1 MRRRDVLLAQ
11 GAYYAATGV
20 SPFVS
25 RRLFEAVTGP
35 KLEWWLVQTVGAL
48 VTVVGAGLAS
58 AAAAGRDTPEI
69 RGMAAG
75 CAVAFAG
82 IETVYV
88 VRGRISPVYLVDAA
102 AQVALLAAGVAATG
116 DRTAPAQAG

>member
-1 MRRRDVLLAQ
+1 MHRRQVLAAQ
-11 GAYYAATGV
+11 GAYYVATGV

-48 VTVVGAGLAS
+48 VTVAGAGLVS
-58 AAAAGRDTPEI
+58 AGRSGRDTPEI
-69 RGMAAG
+69 AGMAAG
-75 CAVAFAG
+75 CAVALGA

-88 VRGRISPVYLVDAA
+88 ARGRISPVYLLDAVLQAGILAALAA
-102 AQVALLAAGVAATG
+102 ADDVA
-116 DRTAPAQAG
+116 

>member
-1 MRRRDVLLAQ
+1 MRRRHVLLAQ
-11 GAYYAATGV
+11 GAYYVATGV
-20 SPFVS
+20 SPFAS
-25 RRLFEAVTGP
+25 RRLFEAITGP

-48 VTVVGAGLAS
+48 VTVVGAGLTS

-69 RGMAAG
+69 QGMAAG

-88 VRGRISPVYLVDAA
+88 ARGRISPVYLLDAA
-102 AQVALLAAGVAATG
+102 AQVALLAAGAAAE
-116 DRTAPAQAG
+116 DE